1 MGSAMPGQVGGGLTD
16 QMFRSAGQNPGVAGM
31 DLSQATINQAM
42 PGAAGMGG
50 QAGFMQQIPK
60 LLQGLLG
67 NQGGAVPAQPH
78 SQGGP
83 AMASPGGAPGG
94 AHPGA
99 NAINQGLNVAGMI
112 PGPQQ
117 PFIQVASQLA
127 PFF

>member
-1 MGSAMPGQVGGGLTD
+1 MPGQVGGGLTD
-16 QMFRSAGQNPGVAGM
+16 QMFRSAAQNPGVAGM

-42 PGAAGMGG
+42 PGAASMGG

-83 AMASPGGAPGG
+83 AMASPSGPGG
-94 AHPGA
+94 HPGE
-99 NAINQGLNVAGMI
+99 NTINTGLNVAGMI

-127 PFF
+127 PFFEHLFGR